1 MTASSAGGTSMSN
14 TDHGRSDTP
23 SPDAILDMLFGS
35 LSLAFLKLPIL
46 RAGLELHLWQSVAA
60 GHRTAA
66 AVASAVGADEIGLRQ
81 LLDALT
87 VMKLLE
93 KDDAGY
99 RVPAFAERY
108 LLPGKPTYLG
118 DFVLEWLA
126 WERHGHLAEAIRTGQ
141 RPVVP
146 DVTRPESVEHFL
158 PFYAVRA
165 FSPQSQGQRYADY
178 WQMLQVYPRP
188 DLRVLDLACGAGIAT
203 LVLAMKDPGIRLTLQ
218 DWPAMLNLAEQTAH
232 ALGVHE
238 QIELLPGDL
247 LTVDYG
253 SETFDVARLG
263 YVTYFF
269 SRDVLGSLFAKVRTA
284 LSPGGMLVVDAPL
297 CDEGRCEKEEE
308 VLDGPWLF
316 AVSAGGDVYSFS
328 DYEGLLHGAGF
339 GLVTQVDD
347 GLIKAQLPQ

>member
-1 MTASSAGGTSMSN
+1 MS
-14 TDHGRSDTP
+14 TTEHDR
-23 SPDAILDMLFGS
+23 PDAPGPDVMLNMLFGS

-46 RAGLELHLWQSVAA
+46 QAGLELHRWDSIAD
-60 GHRTAA
+60 GHRTPA
-66 AVASAVGADEIGLRQ
+66 AVASATGADETGLRQ

-93 KDDAGY
+93 KDHAGY
-99 RVPAFAERY
+99 RLPAFAERY
-108 LLPGKPTYLG
+108 LLSGKPTYLG

-141 RPVVP
+141 RPIIP

-158 PFYAVRA
+158 PYYAVRA
-165 FSPQSQGQRYADY
+165 YSPRNQVQRYADY
-178 WQMLQVYPRP
+178 WQMLGVDPRP
-188 DLRVLDLACGAGIAT
+188 GLRVLDLACGAGIAT
-203 LVLAMKDPGIRLTLQ
+203 LVLATTDRRYSGDAPG
-218 DWPAMLNLAEQTAH
+218 LACHVAARRGAAH

-247 LTVDYG
+247 LTVGYG
-253 SETFDVARLG
+253 PETFDVARLG
-263 YVTYFF
+263 FVTYFF
-269 SRDVLGSLFAKVRTA
+269 SPNDLAGLFAKVRAA
-284 LSPGGMLVVDAPL
+284 LSRGGVLVLEAPL

-328 DYEGLLHGAGF
+328 DYEGLLHAAGF
-339 GLVTQVDD
+339 SLVTQVDD
-347 GLIKAQLPQ
+347 GLIKAQLSP